1 MMDLAVSTRDDIWYE
16 CTSFATQRTSSKIMW
31 RIWPWMYSTV
41 VKRQDKEV
49 FDVNSLVKTLGNEL
63 QVRLCE
69 GFDHGCTVQNI
80 DAQSCTGVVRKSRRG
95 SSTVVF
101 YCIFMTQFFKV
112 FCGGT
117 WGSPLLP
124 LSTHVYI
131 YGTEVKS
138 LDKGV
143 IYVKLFW

>member
-63 QVRLCE
+63 QVSLCE

-80 DAQSCTGVVRKSRRG
+80 DAQSFSN
-95 SSTVVF
+95 SF
-101 YCIFMTQFFKV
+101 E
-112 FCGGT
+112 GGT
-117 WGSPLLP
+117 WGWEK
-124 LSTHVYI
+124 I
-131 YGTEVKS
+131 W
-138 LDKGV
+138 KGV
-143 IYVKLFW
+143 LYFRVLLHFYDPIFQSLLRGYMRCPPRPPLHPCVLLWYKC